1 MNFDLSIIKMAS
13 GCAKL
18 PYRYLGNSGLKVS
31 ALCLGAMTF
40 GQREVWNKPTVRS
53 KLDVGCKLVGVVAM
67 LLSGE
72 SLSRTSLGRPFG
84 TRIKV
89 YDRGEIVLDHL
100 LFQPWFTVIQKG
112 KR

>member
-40 GQREVWNKPTVRS
+40 GQREVWNEPTVHS
-53 KLDVGCKLVGVVAM
+53 KLAVRCKLVGVVAM
-67 LLSGE
+67 PLSGE
-72 SLSRTSLGRPFG
+72 R
-84 TRIKV
+84 
-89 YDRGEIVLDHL
+89 
-100 LFQPWFTVIQKG
+100 
-112 KR
+112 

>member
-40 GQREVWNKPTVRS
+40 GQREVRNEPTVRS
-53 KLDVGCKLVGVVAM
+53 KLAVRYKLVGVVAM
-67 LLSGE
+67 PLSCQGRG
-72 SLSRTSLGRPFG
+72 SRVRHL
-84 TRIKV
+84 
-89 YDRGEIVLDHL
+89 EDHL
-100 LFQPWFTVIQKG
+100 VPGSRFMIVEK
-112 KR
+112 